1 MHPVVARVTQRIV
14 QRSADTRGAYLAGI
28 DAMIA
33 RKPAQDRMGCA
44 NLAHAYAALPGS
56 DKFKVT
62 VEKAPNIGIVTA
74 YNDMLS
80 AHQPYQSYPAV
91 LRDEAAKLG
100 ATVQVAGGVPAMCD
114 GVTQGTPGMELSLFS
129 RDAIA
134 MATAVALSHDVFD
147 GALLLGVCDKIVPG
161 LLIGALH
168 YGHLP
173 CVFVPAGPMGTGLS
187 NKDKAK
193 VREQYAQGLV
203 GRDELL
209 KAESA
214 AYHSPGTCTFYGTA
228 NSNQMLLEAMGLHVP
243 GAAFEAP
250 GTEARE
256 AFTRQALRTVLDIG
270 KRGNRFTPIGKLV
283 DERCIVNAMVALLA
297 TGGSTNHLI
306 HWVAVAR
313 AAGITIDWNDFS
325 ELSGVVPLLAQL
337 NLGATAIGT
346 GICADL
352 RFRKS
357 AIKHLAQITGLPV
370 TAAPDPVAAMTDMG
384 AYVAT
389 SAAIK
394 SLAVHLKK
402 AADDLRLLN
411 SGPRC
416 GFNDLNVP
424 ARQAGS
430 SIMPAKVNPVIP
442 ECVNQCC
449 FTIFGMDV
457 TVNWAV
463 AEGQLQ
469 LNAFDPVMVH
479 ELLTGM
485 ALLTHAME
493 TFRVNCVE
501 GIEIN
506 ADLGRSYAQSSP
518 SISAALNHYIGYE
531 HAADIAAEAVH
542 TGRTVREVAGE
553 RTDLPAEQ
561 LDEILDPIRLARG
574 LGQTCRERQE

>member
-1 MHPVVARVTQRIV
+1 MNEVIANRALEIAGHQRGDYSYIHPNDDVNESQSTN
-14 QRSADTRGAYLAGI
+14 DTYPAACKLALI
-28 DAMIA
+28 DALGPLAESTKKLAKAFHDLADKHINDVTIG
-33 RKPAQDRMGCA
+33 RTQLQDAVPMTYGQEF
-44 NLAHAYAALPGS
+44 HA
-56 DKFKVT
+56 F
-62 VEKAPNIGIVTA
+62 
-74 YNDMLS
+74 
-80 AHQPYQSYPAV
+80 
-91 LRDEAAKLG
+91 
-100 ATVQVAGGVPAMCD
+100 AT
-114 GVTQGTPGMELSLFS
+114 
-129 RDAIA
+129 
-134 MATAVALSHDVFD
+134 
-147 GALLLGVCDKIVPG
+147 
-161 LLIGALH
+161 
-168 YGHLP
+168 
-173 CVFVPAGPMGTGLS
+173 
-187 NKDKAK
+187 
-193 VREQYAQGLV
+193 
-203 GRDELL
+203 LL
-209 KAESA
+209 KSD
-214 AYHSPGTCTFYGTA
+214 
-228 NSNQMLLEAMGLHVP
+228 L
-243 GAAFEAP
+243 AAFD
-250 GTEARE
+250 R
-256 AFTRQALRTVLDIG
+256 
-270 KRGNRFTPIGKLV
+270 
-283 DERCIVNAMVALLA
+283 
-297 TGGSTNHLI
+297 
-306 HWVAVAR
+306 
-313 AAGITIDWNDFS
+313 
-325 ELSGVVPLLAQL
+325 VVPLLAQL

-352 RFRKS
+352 RFRQS
-357 AIKHLAQITGLPV
+357 ATKHLAQITGLPV

-384 AYVAT
+384 AYVST
-389 SAAIK
+389 SAAVK
-394 SLAVHLKK
+394 NLAVHLKK

-449 FTIFGMDV
+449 FMIFGMDV

-485 ALLTHAME
+485 ALLTNAMT

-506 ADLGRSYAQSSP
+506 ADNGRAYAQSSP

-574 LGQTCRERQE
+574 LGQTCREHQE

>member
-1 MHPVVARVTQRIV
+1 MTYGQEF
-14 QRSADTRGAYLAGI
+14 
-28 DAMIA
+28 
-33 RKPAQDRMGCA
+33 
-44 NLAHAYAALPGS
+44 HA
-56 DKFKVT
+56 F
-62 VEKAPNIGIVTA
+62 
-74 YNDMLS
+74 
-80 AHQPYQSYPAV
+80 
-91 LRDEAAKLG
+91 
-100 ATVQVAGGVPAMCD
+100 AT
-114 GVTQGTPGMELSLFS
+114 
-129 RDAIA
+129 
-134 MATAVALSHDVFD
+134 
-147 GALLLGVCDKIVPG
+147 
-161 LLIGALH
+161 
-168 YGHLP
+168 
-173 CVFVPAGPMGTGLS
+173 
-187 NKDKAK
+187 
-193 VREQYAQGLV
+193 
-203 GRDELL
+203 LL
-209 KAESA
+209 KSD
-214 AYHSPGTCTFYGTA
+214 
-228 NSNQMLLEAMGLHVP
+228 L
-243 GAAFEAP
+243 AAFD
-250 GTEARE
+250 R
-256 AFTRQALRTVLDIG
+256 
-270 KRGNRFTPIGKLV
+270 
-283 DERCIVNAMVALLA
+283 
-297 TGGSTNHLI
+297 
-306 HWVAVAR
+306 
-313 AAGITIDWNDFS
+313 
-325 ELSGVVPLLAQL
+325 VVPLLAQL

-553 RTDLPAEQ
+553 RTDLPPSSWTRFSIRFDWPAASARPAANARSSGIDRSRFRFLPPRLHDFTRNDRYSRRMTEYAEDIARWFQ
-561 LDEILDPIRLARG
+561 VNAGKLIWLTIVLAIVFVADRVISACCARFWTILRFPAPRFS
-574 LGQTCRERQE
+574 

>member
-1 MHPVVARVTQRIV
+1 MSETSNKTRLEHDCIGQMEVPANVYWGIHTQRAIGNFPV
-14 QRSADTRGAYLAGI
+14 SGITDSQHPELIRAYATVKRACAIANEELGLIDPAKAEAIRAACLEIEAGKLADQFPVDVMQGGAGTSSNMNMNEVIANRALEIAGRQRGDYTYIHPNDDVNKSQSTNDTYPAACKLALI
-28 DAMIA
+28 DAIGPLA
-33 RKPAQDRMGCA
+33 ESTKKLAKAFHDLADKHINDVTIGRTQLQDAVPMTYGQEF
-44 NLAHAYAALPGS
+44 HA
-56 DKFKVT
+56 F
-62 VEKAPNIGIVTA
+62 
-74 YNDMLS
+74 
-80 AHQPYQSYPAV
+80 
-91 LRDEAAKLG
+91 
-100 ATVQVAGGVPAMCD
+100 AT
-114 GVTQGTPGMELSLFS
+114 
-129 RDAIA
+129 
-134 MATAVALSHDVFD
+134 
-147 GALLLGVCDKIVPG
+147 
-161 LLIGALH
+161 
-168 YGHLP
+168 
-173 CVFVPAGPMGTGLS
+173 
-187 NKDKAK
+187 
-193 VREQYAQGLV
+193 
-203 GRDELL
+203 LL
-209 KAESA
+209 KSD
-214 AYHSPGTCTFYGTA
+214 
-228 NSNQMLLEAMGLHVP
+228 L
-243 GAAFEAP
+243 AAFD
-250 GTEARE
+250 R
-256 AFTRQALRTVLDIG
+256 
-270 KRGNRFTPIGKLV
+270 
-283 DERCIVNAMVALLA
+283 
-297 TGGSTNHLI
+297 
-306 HWVAVAR
+306 
-313 AAGITIDWNDFS
+313 
-325 ELSGVVPLLAQL
+325 VVPLLAQL

-442 ECVNQCC
+442 ECVN
-449 FTIFGMDV
+449 
-457 TVNWAV
+457 
-463 AEGQLQ
+463 
-469 LNAFDPVMVH
+469 
-479 ELLTGM
+479 
-485 ALLTHAME
+485 
-493 TFRVNCVE
+493 CVE

>member
-1 MHPVVARVTQRIV
+1 MTYGQEF
-14 QRSADTRGAYLAGI
+14 
-28 DAMIA
+28 
-33 RKPAQDRMGCA
+33 
-44 NLAHAYAALPGS
+44 HA
-56 DKFKVT
+56 F
-62 VEKAPNIGIVTA
+62 
-74 YNDMLS
+74 
-80 AHQPYQSYPAV
+80 
-91 LRDEAAKLG
+91 
-100 ATVQVAGGVPAMCD
+100 AT
-114 GVTQGTPGMELSLFS
+114 
-129 RDAIA
+129 
-134 MATAVALSHDVFD
+134 
-147 GALLLGVCDKIVPG
+147 
-161 LLIGALH
+161 
-168 YGHLP
+168 
-173 CVFVPAGPMGTGLS
+173 
-187 NKDKAK
+187 
-193 VREQYAQGLV
+193 
-203 GRDELL
+203 LL
-209 KAESA
+209 KSD
-214 AYHSPGTCTFYGTA
+214 
-228 NSNQMLLEAMGLHVP
+228 L
-243 GAAFEAP
+243 AAFD
-250 GTEARE
+250 R
-256 AFTRQALRTVLDIG
+256 
-270 KRGNRFTPIGKLV
+270 
-283 DERCIVNAMVALLA
+283 
-297 TGGSTNHLI
+297 
-306 HWVAVAR
+306 
-313 AAGITIDWNDFS
+313 
-325 ELSGVVPLLAQL
+325 VVPLLAQL

-394 SLAVHLKK
+394 SLAAHLKK

>member
-1 MHPVVARVTQRIV
+1 MCIR
-14 QRSADTRGAYLAGI
+14 
-28 DAMIA
+28 
-33 RKPAQDRMGCA
+33 DR
-44 NLAHAYAALPGS
+44 
-56 DKFKVT
+56 
-62 VEKAPNIGIVTA
+62 
-74 YNDMLS
+74 
-80 AHQPYQSYPAV
+80 
-91 LRDEAAKLG
+91 
-100 ATVQVAGGVPAMCD
+100 
-114 GVTQGTPGMELSLFS
+114 
-129 RDAIA
+129 
-134 MATAVALSHDVFD
+134 
-147 GALLLGVCDKIVPG
+147 
-161 LLIGALH
+161 
-168 YGHLP
+168 
-173 CVFVPAGPMGTGLS
+173 
-187 NKDKAK
+187 
-193 VREQYAQGLV
+193 
-203 GRDELL
+203 
-209 KAESA
+209 
-214 AYHSPGTCTFYGTA
+214 
-228 NSNQMLLEAMGLHVP
+228 
-243 GAAFEAP
+243 AAFD
-250 GTEARE
+250 R
-256 AFTRQALRTVLDIG
+256 
-270 KRGNRFTPIGKLV
+270 
-283 DERCIVNAMVALLA
+283 
-297 TGGSTNHLI
+297 
-306 HWVAVAR
+306 
-313 AAGITIDWNDFS
+313 
-325 ELSGVVPLLAQL
+325 VVPLLAQL

-485 ALLTHAME
+485 ALLTRAME

-506 ADLGRSYAQSSP
+506 ADLSL
-518 SISAALNHYIGYE
+518 IHI
-531 HAADIAAEAVH
+531 
-542 TGRTVREVAGE
+542 
-553 RTDLPAEQ
+553 
-561 LDEILDPIRLARG
+561 
-574 LGQTCRERQE
+574 

>member
-1 MHPVVARVTQRIV
+1 MIEQFYDLKPQVLELDRKTLELCRDQFAHLEEIRDYNQLKMLRAFTDCGVEARHFLGSTGYGVWDDSRNKLEEVFSRCMGAEDALVRPQFMSGTHTLTVALFGLLR
-14 QRSADTRGAYLAGI
+14 AGDTLLAATGRPY
-28 DAMIA
+28 DTLE
-33 RKPAQDRMGCA
+33 G
-44 NLAHAYAALPGS
+44 
-56 DKFKVT
+56 V
-62 VEKAPNIGIVTA
+62 IGIGEAGKGCGTLQE
-74 YNDMLS
+74 YGI
-80 AHQPYQSYPAV
+80 HY
-91 LRDEAAKLG
+91 DE
-100 ATVQVAGGVPAMCD
+100 
-114 GVTQGTPGMELSLFS
+114 
-129 RDAIA
+129 
-134 MATAVALSHDVFD
+134 
-147 GALLLGVCDKIVPG
+147 
-161 LLIGALH
+161 
-168 YGHLP
+168 
-173 CVFVPAGPMGTGLS
+173 
-187 NKDKAK
+187 
-193 VREQYAQGLV
+193 
-203 GRDELL
+203 
-209 KAESA
+209 
-214 AYHSPGTCTFYGTA
+214 
-228 NSNQMLLEAMGLHVP
+228 
-243 GAAFEAP
+243 
-250 GTEARE
+250 
-256 AFTRQALRTVLDIG
+256 
-270 KRGNRFTPIGKLV
+270 
-283 DERCIVNAMVALLA
+283 
-297 TGGSTNHLI
+297 
-306 HWVAVAR
+306 
-313 AAGITIDWNDFS
+313 
-325 ELSGVVPLLAQL
+325 VPLLPDFTPDYAAIAEHAKTATVVHIQRSRGYTQRNAFDL
-337 NLGATAIGT
+337 DTIQKVADTARKANPDVVIFVDNCYGEFTQIREPLSAGADVIAGSFIKNPGGGITPT
-346 GICADL
+346 GGYIAGKADL
-352 RFRKS
+352 VEKISHRFTAPGIGKDLGCTQDSLRDTFLGFYYAPGVVCEALKT
-357 AIKHLAQITGLPV
+357 AVYAQCLLELVGVNPV
-370 TAAPDPVAAMTDMG
+370 PRYT
-384 AYVAT
+384 
-389 SAAIK
+389 
-394 SLAVHLKK
+394 
-402 AADDLRLLN
+402 ADDLRLLN

>member
-1 MHPVVARVTQRIV
+1 M
-14 QRSADTRGAYLAGI
+14 
-28 DAMIA
+28 
-33 RKPAQDRMGCA
+33 K
-44 NLAHAYAALPGS
+44 
-56 DKFKVT
+56 
-62 VEKAPNIGIVTA
+62 
-74 YNDMLS
+74 MLKDIE
-80 AHQPYQSYPAV
+80 AV
-91 LRDEAAKLG
+91 LAARTIEAVWAHYEARLAEAA
-100 ATVQVAGGVPAMCD
+100 
-114 GVTQGTPGMELSLFS
+114 
-129 RDAIA
+129 R
-134 MATAVALSHDVFD
+134 
-147 GALLLGVCDKIVPG
+147 LLCEI
-161 LLIGALH
+161 
-168 YGHLP
+168 
-173 CVFVPAGPMGTGLS
+173 
-187 NKDKAK
+187 
-193 VREQYAQGLV
+193 
-203 GRDELL
+203 
-209 KAESA
+209 
-214 AYHSPGTCTFYGTA
+214 
-228 NSNQMLLEAMGLHVP
+228 
-243 GAAFEAP
+243 
-250 GTEARE
+250 
-256 AFTRQALRTVLDIG
+256 
-270 KRGNRFTPIGKLV
+270 
-283 DERCIVNAMVALLA
+283 
-297 TGGSTNHLI
+297 
-306 HWVAVAR
+306 
-313 AAGITIDWNDFS
+313 
-325 ELSGVVPLLAQL
+325 

-346 GICADL
+346 GICADI

-357 AIKHLAQITGLPV
+357 AIEHLGEITGYPV
-370 TAAPDPVAAMTDMG
+370 TAAPDPIA
-384 AYVAT
+384 AT
-389 SAAIK
+389 SDMSAFVNTSSALK
-394 SLAVHLKK
+394 NLAVHLKK

-542 TGRTVREVAGE
+542 TGRTVLEVAGE
-553 RTDLPAEQ
+553 RLAEWEAEDGGEGSSGRLRLTPRGRQ
-561 LDEILDPIRLARG
+561 VAQAVFAQHGHWIASLFGALDAAERTQLAR
-574 LGQTCRERQE
+574 LLDKVATRLE